1 MSIKLFIMTHK
12 PFTPPA
18 DPLYV
23 PLHVGRANAPDLGFL
38 GDDTMDS
45 ISQYN
50 PFFCELTG
58 MYWLWK
64 NYHASDY
71 IGICHYRRYLINES
85 GTIFTESELEKLLSE
100 YDMITTKLLTL
111 TCSYYQGFG
120 ENHHRKDLILT
131 GKILKEKYPEYGDTF
146 DALVHGPHTYFGNIF
161 ITSKKE
167 YDRYCTWLFDIL
179 FEVQKHTDFTGY
191 NDYEKRLFGFLSE
204 FLQTVW
210 IFYHKLHVCECKVG
224 MIGEKY
230 ETNRLKK
237 QLAAFFENRDYTS
250 AGNFF
255 LDCYQKRPDVLME
268 ASDIT
273 GELRLCMQIIS
284 TCSFEDE
291 RYHQCILDYIKDYG
305 SLIGHFH
312 SLNAVVCRFLSDTCT
327 EADISFLKQSKTIT
341 PASVDISIKLFC
353 KDPGRQKNAFDRICA
368 YLPEIFFKNCG

>member
-18 DPLYV
+18 DPMYV

-45 ISQYN
+45 ISSDN
-50 PFFCELTG
+50 PYFCELTG
-58 MYWLWK
+58 IYWLWK

-85 GTIFTESELEKLLSE
+85 GSLFTEFELEKLLSE

-146 DALVHGPHTYFGNIF
+146 DTLVHGPHTYFGNIF

-179 FEVQKHTDFTGY
+179 FEVQKYTDFTGY

-230 ETNRLKK
+230 ETNKLKN
-237 QLAAFFENRDYTS
+237 QLAAFFEKRDYTS

-291 RYHQCILDYIKDYG
+291 RYHQCILDHIRDYS

-312 SLNAVVCRFLSDTCT
+312 SLNTVICRFLSDTYT

-341 PASVDISIKLFC
+341 PASVDISIKMFC
-353 KDPGRQKNAFDRICA
+353 KDSARQKSAADKICA
-368 YLPEIFFKNCG
+368 YLPETIFKNCG